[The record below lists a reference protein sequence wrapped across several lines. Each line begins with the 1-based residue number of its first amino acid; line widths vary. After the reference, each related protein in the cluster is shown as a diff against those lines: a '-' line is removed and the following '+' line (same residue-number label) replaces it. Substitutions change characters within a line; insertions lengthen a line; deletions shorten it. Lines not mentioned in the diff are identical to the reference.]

1 MFDKFENNKKCKEE
15 IDAFKED
22 FAKLVIKNL
31 KLMNECRYK
40 SIFFSK
46 IEEAVL
52 YGELAISSNVEN
64 IDTVQIYGLR
74 GK

>member
-1 MFDKFENNKKCKEE
+1 MFDKFENNWKCKEE

-22 FAKLVIKNL
+22 FAQLVNKNL
-31 KLMNECRYK
+31 KLMNESRYK
-40 SIFFSK
+40 TIFFSK

-64 IDTVQIYGLR
+64 FDTVQIYGLR